1 MKSFCVAM
9 AAVVFATAALSA
21 DKKKE
26 TSPAERSAKSSA
38 ASAPANAAASSAK
51 VEVTYFP
58 ADSPVSENGL
68 LWLKQLNY
76 LELIAEGIESGIR
89 LPTVLNLVGQ
99 PCGEANAFYAR
110 DEKVIVICYELVN
123 LIVQQADKAKEPGSR
138 RKLPEESRALLALGA
153 VTFVTSHEIGH
164 ALIDI
169 LDLPVTGR
177 EEDVA
182 DQIATFLTLHDLK
195 DEDERELAL
204 WTVVGGSWFFDML
217 NKQRGYSSLADEHS
231 LDGQRVYNV
240 ACWAYGSDPRRYAAL
255 VPWFKGASNRL
266 LGCEAEHAKL
276 NRALTKLIGPSLVPQ

>member
-1 MKSFCVAM
+1 MKSFCVAL
-9 AAVVFATAALSA
+9 AAVVFATSALSA
-21 DKKKE
+21 DKKDAP
-26 TSPAERSAKSSA
+26 PAQRWAKASA
-38 ASAPANAAASSAK
+38 ASPNASAPPPSAK

-58 ADSPVSENGL
+58 ADSPASEDGL
-68 LWLKQLNY
+68 LWLKQFNY
-76 LELIAEGIESGIR
+76 LELVAEGIESGIR
-89 LPTVLNLVGQ
+89 LPTVLNLAGQ

-153 VTFVTSHEIGH
+153 VTFITSHEIGH

-195 DEDERELAL
+195 DEDEHELAL

-266 LGCEAEHAKL
+266 LGCEAEHAKM
-276 NRALTKLIGPSLVPQ
+276 NRALTKLIGPSLIPQ